1 MLPCASVD
9 SCVASRVLFELAER
23 KAIDYLRNHA
33 KILTKMHMPLSCVAL
48 VLPWCAGMNLMS
60 IRKFLAKS
68 PSDDLT
74 LHYRWKV

>member
-1 MLPCASVD
+1 M
-9 SCVASRVLFELAER
+9 
-23 KAIDYLRNHA
+23 AIGCWRNHA
-33 KILTKMHMPLSCVAL
+33 KILTEMHISLSCVVL